1 MTRGGLRP
9 NSGRK
14 TPSSPY
20 KEKTS
25 VIRVPNSIKPDVLVY
40 LEGFKKNRAIPSSK
54 PISDFLLPADDPP
67 PLELPVYIGRVS
79 AGRTTGFASA
89 AEGYEKEK
97 LDLNKKLV
105 KNPPATVY
113 MWVGKDDD
121 SMISVGI
128 MPGAL
133 LIVDKSINARS
144 GKTVVTLIDDEYVVK
159 QFYKFM
165 GVVELRSRNDA
176 KNYPPITF
184 KEGQILTIEGVVTH
198 VVNPMD

>member
-1 MTRGGLRP
+1 MPRGGKRVGAGLKKSPSPYGESTSLVRIP
-9 NSGRK
+9 NSALS
-14 TPSSPY
+14 TVV
-20 KEKTS
+20 T
-25 VIRVPNSIKPDVLVY
+25 Y
-40 LEGFKKNRAIPSSK
+40 LEDFKKKKSLPSSK
-54 PISDFLLPADDPP
+54 PLGNFMLPADNPP

-79 AGRTTGFASA
+79 AGRTTGFTSPAQD
-89 AEGYEKEK
+89 YEKEK

-121 SMISVGI
+121 SMIDVGI
-128 MPGAL
+128 MPDAL
-133 LIVDKSINARS
+133 LIIDKSINARS

-165 GVVELRSRNDA
+165 GVVELRSRNEA

-198 VVNPMD
+198 VVNPID